1 MDEYCKRLKILFGKL
16 ALAGWPFTCYLIIVS
31 FLMKFHQERPNP
43 ISNQSPKFVGKIKY
57 CLVILI
63 YIRTSILTKRFPLK
77 TKIII
82 IIIQG
87 LTGDQVLA
95 NLMTCSYLE
104 NLHVISYE
112 NIVVKSSLIL
122 WVFTSLSADLSI
134 RNLRQNGFEIKLTR
148 RLSQL
153 NSDTQEINP

>member
-1 MDEYCKRLKILFGKL
+1 M
-16 ALAGWPFTCYLIIVS
+16 
-31 FLMKFHQERPNP
+31 
-43 ISNQSPKFVGKIKY
+43 
-57 CLVILI
+57 VILI

-77 TKIII
+77 TKKRK
-82 IIIQG
+82 IIQG

-134 RNLRQNGFEIKLTR
+134 RNLMYSGFEIKLTR